1 MIPTLHDGSIVILP
15 TKPETSDDFE
25 AYKSTCP
32 GTKETT
38 TNISTQITFF
48 SMEFNL
54 FSSLFLFATPLF
66 LLFVAQKYFSSDKNL
81 PPGPRPWPIIGN
93 MHQMAKNPHLAAAN
107 FAKKYGP
114 LISLRLGTRLLVVAS
129 SPEAAMEVLKT
140 QDRHLSGRSI
150 PDALQQSFIDYYF
163 VWARDCNEHWKS
175 CRTLC
180 RLELFSAKAIEN
192 QSNLRNE
199 KLAHMLDF
207 LSSTQG
213 KVVQIEELIFTTLI
227 NTLSNILFSK
237 DFLDL
242 EDDKTAH
249 RLKFGLLKILEN
261 SVTPNVSDFFPV
273 IGGLDLQGLRK
284 DSLNHLDELSS
295 FSEAIVKERRARIAK
310 KVVVADHEK
319 DFLDRLLENNFTTA
333 QINILVLELFIAGT
347 DTVVTTIEWAMA
359 ELLKN
364 KEIMCKVQEELT
376 RELNSNSVMTSDLS
390 KLTYFNACIKET
402 LRLHPVVPVL
412 IPRRAIEGC
421 EVMNYTIPQN
431 AQVWVNVWAICHDP
445 KVWEDPNTFKP
456 ERFLGSNI
464 DFTGHDFEFI
474 PFGGGRRM
482 CPGLPSGVK
491 SLQTML
497 ASLVLGYDWSLP
509 NGEDPTKLD
518 MTVKFGVTLQKEK
531 PLELI
536 FTRRK

>member
-1 MIPTLHDGSIVILP
+1 
-15 TKPETSDDFE
+15 
-25 AYKSTCP
+25 
-32 GTKETT
+32 
-38 TNISTQITFF
+38 
-48 SMEFNL
+48 
-54 FSSLFLFATPLF
+54 
-66 LLFVAQKYFSSDKNL
+66 
-81 PPGPRPWPIIGN
+81 
-93 MHQMAKNPHLAAAN
+93 MHQMAKNPHIAAAN

-114 LISLRLGTRLLVVAS
+114 LISLRLGTRILVVAS
-129 SPEAAMEVLKT
+129 SPEAAKEVLKT
-140 QDRHLSGRSI
+140 KDRHLSGRSI
-150 PDALQQSFIDYYF
+150 PDALQQ
-163 VWARDCNEHWKS
+163 R
-175 CRTLC
+175 
-180 RLELFSAKAIEN
+180 
-192 QSNLRNE
+192 
-199 KLAHMLDF
+199 
-207 LSSTQG
+207 
-213 KVVQIEELIFTTLI
+213 KVVKIEELIFTTLI

-242 EDDKTAH
+242 EDDETAH
-249 RLKFGLLKILEN
+249 RLKFGLHKILEN

-273 IGGLDLQGLRK
+273 VGGLDLQGLRK

-295 FSEAIVKERRARIAK
+295 FSEAIVKERRNRIAK

-333 QINILVLELFIAGT
+333 QINILVLVGLSKTSYDLLRTIFELFIAGT

-364 KEIMCKVQEELT
+364 KEIICKVQEELT
-376 RELNSNSVMTSDLS
+376 TEVNSNCIMTSDLS

-402 LRLHPVVPVL
+402 LRLHPVVPVR
-412 IPRRAIEGC
+412 IPRRAIEAC

-431 AQVWVNVWAICHDP
+431 AQVWVNVWAICHDA

-464 DFTGHDFEFI
+464 DFIGHDYEFI

-497 ASLVLGYDWSLP
+497 ASLILGYDWSLP
-509 NGEDPTKLD
+509 NGEDPSKLD
-518 MTVKFGVTLQKEK
+518 MTEKFGVTLQKEK

-536 FTRRK
+536 FSRRE

>member
-1 MIPTLHDGSIVILP
+1 
-15 TKPETSDDFE
+15 
-25 AYKSTCP
+25 
-32 GTKETT
+32 
-38 TNISTQITFF
+38 
-48 SMEFNL
+48 MEFG
-54 FSSLFLFATPLF
+54 FVSSLFLFATPLF
-66 LLFVAQKYFSSDKNL
+66 LLFMAHKYFTSVKNL

-93 MHQMAKNPHLAAAN
+93 MHQMAKNPHIAAAN
-107 FAKKYGP
+107 FAKQYGP

-140 QDRHLSGRSI
+140 QDRHLSGRAI

-180 RLELFSAKAIEN
+180 RLELFSVKAIEA

-199 KLAHMLDF
+199 KLAHMLNF
-207 LSSTQG
+207 LNKNQG
-213 KVVQIEELIFTTLI
+213 KVVKVEELIFTTLI

-237 DFLDL
+237 DFLHLND
-242 EDDKTAH
+242 EETSH
-249 RLKFGLLKILEN
+249 RLKFGLFKILEN
-261 SVTPNVSDFFPV
+261 SVTPNVSDFFPIV
-273 IGGLDLQGLRK
+273 GGLDLQGLRK

-295 FSEAIVKERRARIAK
+295 FSEAIVKERRARIANSK
-310 KVVVADHEK
+310 PMEDHEK
-319 DFLDRLLENNFTTA
+319 DFLDLLLENNFTTA

-347 DTVVTTIEWAMA
+347 DTVVTTIEWVMS

-364 KEIMCKVQEELT
+364 KEIMHKVREELQK
-376 RELNSNSVMTSDLS
+376 EFNQNSIMKSDLS

-412 IPRRAIEGC
+412 IPRRALEAC
-421 EVMNYTIPQN
+421 EVMNYTIPEN
-431 AQVWVNVWAICHDP
+431 SQVWVNVWAISHDP

-456 ERFLGSNI
+456 ERFLGSNL
-464 DFTGHDFEFI
+464 DFTGHDYEFI

-491 SLQTML
+491 SLQTIL
-497 ASLVLGYDWSLP
+497 AHLISGYNWALP
-509 NGEDPTKLD
+509 NDEDPSKLD
-518 MTVKFGVTLQKEK
+518 MTEKFGVTLQREK

-536 FTRRK
+536 FNSRE

>member
-1 MIPTLHDGSIVILP
+1 
-15 TKPETSDDFE
+15 
-25 AYKSTCP
+25 
-32 GTKETT
+32 
-38 TNISTQITFF
+38 
-48 SMEFNL
+48 MEFNL
-54 FSSLFLFATPLF
+54 LSSLLFYTTPIL
-66 LLFVAQKYFSSDKNL
+66 LLFVARKYYTSVKNL

-93 MHQMAKNPHLAAAN
+93 MHQMAKNPHIAAAN

-180 RLELFSAKAIEN
+180 RAELFSAKAIEA

-199 KLAHMLDF
+199 KLANMLGF
-207 LSSTQG
+207 LNNTQG
-213 KVVQIEELIFTTLI
+213 RVVKIEELVFTTLI

-242 EDDKTAH
+242 KDDETAH

-261 SVTPNVSDFFPV
+261 SVTPNVSDFFPI

-295 FSEAIVKERRARIAK
+295 FSEAVVKERRARIAK
-310 KVVVADHEK
+310 KVVIAEHEK

-364 KEIMCKVQEELT
+364 KNIMLKVQEELEQ
-376 RELNSNSVMTSDLS
+376 ELNYTSIMKSDLS

-412 IPRRAIEGC
+412 IPRRAVEAC
-421 EVMNYTIPQN
+421 EVMNYTIPKN
-431 AQVWVNVWAICHDP
+431 AQVWVNVWAISHDP
-445 KVWEDPNTFKP
+445 KVWEDPNTFNP

-464 DFTGHDFEFI
+464 DFTGHDYEFI

-491 SLQTML
+491 SLQTIL
-497 ASLVLGYDWSLP
+497 ASLILEYDWTLP
-509 NGEDPTKLD
+509 NDEDPTKLD
-518 MTVKFGVTLQKEK
+518 MTEKFGVTLQKEK

-536 FTRRK
+536 FSRRE

>member
-1 MIPTLHDGSIVILP
+1 
-15 TKPETSDDFE
+15 
-25 AYKSTCP
+25 
-32 GTKETT
+32 
-38 TNISTQITFF
+38 
-48 SMEFNL
+48 MEFNL
-54 FSSLFLFATPLF
+54 LSSLFFFVTPLF
-66 LLFVAQKYFSSDKNL
+66 LLFVARKYSKSVKNL

-93 MHQMAKNPHLAAAN
+93 MHQMAKNPHIAAAN
-107 FAKKYGP
+107 FAKQYGP

-180 RLELFSAKAIEN
+180 RAELFSAKAIEG

-199 KLAHMLDF
+199 KLARMLDF
-207 LSSTQG
+207 LNSTQG
-213 KVVQIEELIFTTLI
+213 KVVKIEELIFTTLI

-242 EDDKTAH
+242 KDEETSH
-249 RLKFGLLKILEN
+249 RLKFGLFKILEN
-261 SVTPNVSDFFPV
+261 SVTPNVSDFFPIV
-273 IGGLDLQGLRK
+273 GGLDLQGLRK

-295 FSEAIVKERRARIAK
+295 FSNAIVKERRTRITNSK
-310 KVVVADHEK
+310 VVADHEK
-319 DFLDRLLENNFTTA
+319 DFLDLLLEKEFTTA

-364 KEIMCKVQEELT
+364 KEIMHKVKEELKK
-376 RELNSNSVMTSDLS
+376 EPDHNNIMKSDLS
-390 KLTYFNACIKET
+390 KLPYFNACIKET

-412 IPRRAIEGC
+412 IPRRAIEAC
-421 EVMNYTIPQN
+421 EIMNYTIPQN
-431 AQVWVNVWAICHDP
+431 AQVWVNVWAISHDP

-464 DFTGHDFEFI
+464 DFTGHDYEFI

-491 SLQTML
+491 SLQSIL
-497 ASLVLGYDWSLP
+497 APLILGYDWALP
-509 NGEDPTKLD
+509 NDEDPTKLD
-518 MTVKFGVTLQKEK
+518 MTEKFGVTLQREK

-536 FTRRK
+536 FSKRD

>member
-1 MIPTLHDGSIVILP
+1 MI
-15 TKPETSDDFE
+15 
-25 AYKSTCP
+25 
-32 GTKETT
+32 
-38 TNISTQITFF
+38 
-48 SMEFNL
+48 
-54 FSSLFLFATPLF
+54 LF
-66 LLFVAQKYFSSDKNL
+66 LLFLVRKHYTSLKNL
-81 PPGPRPWPIIGN
+81 PPGPQPWPIIGN
-93 MHQMAKNPHLAAAN
+93 MHQMAKNPHIAAAN

-129 SPEAAMEVLKT
+129 SPDAAMEILKT
-140 QDRHLSGRSI
+140 QDRYLSGRSI

-163 VWARDCNEHWKS
+163 VWARDCNKHWKS

-180 RLELFSAKAIEN
+180 WAELFSAKAIEA
-192 QSNLRNE
+192 QSTLQNE
-199 KLAHMLDF
+199 KLARMLDF
-207 LSSTQG
+207 LNNTQG
-213 KVVQIEELIFTTLI
+213 TVVKIEELIFTTLI

-242 EDDKTAH
+242 KDDETAH

-261 SVTPNVSDFFPV
+261 SVTPNVSDFFPIV
-273 IGGLDLQGLRK
+273 GGLDLQGLRK

-295 FSEAIVKERRARIAK
+295 FSDAVVKERRAQITK
-310 KVVVADHEK
+310 KVHVAVHEK

-347 DTVVTTIEWAMA
+347 DTVVTAIEWAMA

-364 KEIMCKVQEELT
+364 QNIMHKVQAELK
-376 RELNSNSVMTSDLS
+376 RELSYDSIMKSDLS

-412 IPRRAIEGC
+412 IPRRALKAC
-421 EVMNYTIPQN
+421 EVMNFTIPQN
-431 AQVWVNVWAICHDP
+431 AQLWVNVWAISHDP

-464 DFTGHDFEFI
+464 NFTGHDYEFL

-482 CPGLPSGVK
+482 CPGLPSAVK
-491 SLQTML
+491 SLQTIL
-497 ASLVLGYDWSLP
+497 ASLILVYDWTLP
-509 NGEDPTKLD
+509 NDEDPKTLD
-518 MTVKFGVTLQKEK
+518 MSEKFGVTLQKEK
-531 PLELI
+531 PLQLI
-536 FTRRK
+536 FSRKK

>member
-1 MIPTLHDGSIVILP
+1 
-15 TKPETSDDFE
+15 
-25 AYKSTCP
+25 
-32 GTKETT
+32 
-38 TNISTQITFF
+38 
-48 SMEFNL
+48 MEFNFL
-54 FSSLFLFATPLF
+54 LSSLFLFATPLF
-66 LLFVAQKYFSSDKNL
+66 LWLLAQKYITSVKNL

-93 MHQMAKNPHLAAAN
+93 MHQMAKNPHIVAAN

-129 SPEAAMEVLKT
+129 SPEAAKEILKT

-180 RLELFSAKAIEN
+180 RAELFSAKAIEG

-207 LSSTQG
+207 LNDTQG
-213 KVVQIEELIFTTLI
+213 NVVKIEELIFATLI

-242 EDDKTAH
+242 KDDVAAH
-249 RLKFGLLKILEN
+249 RLKFGLFKILEN
-261 SVTPNVSDFFPV
+261 SVTPNVSDFFPIV
-273 IGGLDLQGLRK
+273 GGLDLQGLRK

-295 FSEAIVKERRARIAK
+295 FSEALVKERRARIANNT
-310 KVVVADHEK
+310 VLVDHQK
-319 DFLDRLLENNFTTA
+319 DFLDQLLENNFTTA
-333 QINILVLELFIAGT
+333 QINILVLELCIAGT

-364 KEIMCKVQEELT
+364 KSIMNKVQEELK
-376 RELNSNSVMTSDLS
+376 RELQSKSIMNSDLS

-412 IPRRAIEGC
+412 IPRRAIESC
-421 EVMNYTIPQN
+421 EVMNYKIPQN
-431 AQVWVNVWAICHDP
+431 AQVWVNVWAISHDP

-456 ERFLGSNI
+456 ERFIGSNV

-497 ASLVLGYDWSLP
+497 ASLILEYDWFLP
-509 NGEDPTKLD
+509 NNEDPAKLD
-518 MTVKFGVTLQKEK
+518 MTEKFGVTLQREK
-531 PLELI
+531 PLEVI
-536 FTRRK
+536 FKRKE